1 MKASLEL
8 PENQPAPRLP
18 ADGNGEMRNAV
29 LLEVEKILSSP
40 FFRNAARSKQFLQ
53 FVVQHQLAGHS
64 EQLKERTIG
73 TEVFLRP
80 PGYATGDDPVVR
92 VQAGEVRRRLE
103 QYYQAMPDD
112 SHLRIE
118 LPVGSYSPVFHWTST
133 AATAAHP
140 AAPAAPPLPEQ
151 VIQHPGHRGRSW
163 AIAVIVVGF
172 ALAGAAAFL
181 ATHRS
186 VRPKTTLEQFWTPAF
201 ATQQPVLIC
210 LAKPVAYRPSQDIYD
225 RYSRKHPGT
234 FQNEA
239 ERSNLPLP
247 LNPDETLSWS
257 DLYIYSDYG
266 VSAGDVYAAVS
277 LSELMGKIGKPSQV
291 RIGTNYSFEDLRNS
305 PAVVVG
311 GFNNKW
317 TMQLT
322 STLRFAFIE
331 DGDQFMIR
339 EQSPGARAWKT
350 KLGSRGETT
359 EDFAIVARLL
369 DSKTG
374 QFTVAT
380 AGIGPNGTQAA
391 GEFVANPKYLEEGL
405 RNAPPDWQ
413 TKNLEVVLQ
422 TTVTDSIAG
431 PPRAVA
437 TYFW

>member
-1 MKASLEL
+1 
-8 PENQPAPRLP
+8 
-18 ADGNGEMRNAV
+18 MRNAV

-311 GFNNKW
+311 AFNNKW

-322 STLRFAFIE
+322 STLHFAFIE
-331 DGDQFMIR
+331 DGDQFMIQ
-339 EQSPGARAWKT
+339 EET
-350 KLGSRGETT
+350 KGGRVWMTKVGSRGETL
-359 EDFAIVARLL
+359 EDYAIVARLL

-374 QFTVAT
+374 QFTVTT

-391 GEFVANPKYLEEGL
+391 GEFVANAKYLEEGL
-405 RNAPPDWQ
+405 RNAPANWQ

-422 TTVTDSIAG
+422 TTVTDSVAG
-431 PPRAVA
+431 PPHAIA
-437 TYFW
+437 AYYW